1 MESLPFFIFFSAL
14 FIQSLHLSFSADIIT
29 PDLPVKDGQTL
40 ISVSQSFE
48 LGFFSP
54 GTSKYRYVGIWY
66 KKSPET
72 VVWVANR
79 NNPLTDHFGELTI
92 DNRGNLVLLDQI
104 KNIIWSSNLSS
115 IIAGPVA
122 QLLDSGNLVV
132 RDNGSSRNTESYR
145 WQSFDQPS
153 DTLLPGMKLG
163 WNLKTGQE
171 RFLITWRSISDPSP
185 GDFTY
190 RLDIHGLPQ
199 LFIVVGSVKKVRS
212 GPWNGIFFGGTPK
225 VHNSVFEPILV
236 RNEDEIYYTYRLV
249 NNSVSSRLT
258 LNQSGA
264 VERLVMY
271 DQNSGWT
278 TIYSVPV
285 DTCEN
290 YGQCGANGICRTRT
304 SPICQCLEGFRSI
317 PEEELDIQNFYG
329 SRKCEARLT
338 LDCQPGEGFLKLPG
352 VKLPDLLE
360 FRLNESMNLKE
371 CEAECFKNCSCSAFA
386 ASNLSG
392 GGDGSGCLMWFGNL
406 IDIREQ
412 SGSTTGQDIHIRVP
426 ASELEMVRS
435 SKRKKMLKTALV
447 ASMSALLG
455 IFVSGLVLCIG
466 WRKIKRK
473 VGKDRRKEGMETPLF
488 DLDTIATATNNF
500 APDSIIGAGGFGSVY
515 KGKLLTGQEIAV
527 KKLSMNSGQGVEE
540 FRNEVVLI
548 AKLQHR
554 NLVGLLG
561 SCIHR
566 EERMLIYEYMPN
578 KSLDYFIFDRERSAL
593 LGWKER
599 FVIILGIARGLLY
612 LHQDSKLQIVHR
624 DLKPSNVLLDS
635 NLIPKISDFG
645 LARISG
651 DDGKETKTRRV
662 IGTYGYMAPEYA
674 IDGKFSV
681 KSDVFSLGVLLLEII
696 SGKKNRGFVHPDH
709 HHNLLGHAWLMWTG
723 GRASELIDTG
733 LEDTSGK
740 SQLLRC
746 IQVGLLCVQ
755 MLPED
760 RPVMSTVVFML
771 ANEGAVLP
779 QPNQPGFFIE
789 RGSVIDAKSR
799 NEDSCSTNEAS
810 ITILEAR

>member
-1 MESLPFFIFFSAL
+1 
-14 FIQSLHLSFSADIIT
+14 
-29 PDLPVKDGQTL
+29 
-40 ISVSQSFE
+40 
-48 LGFFSP
+48 
-54 GTSKYRYVGIWY
+54 
-66 KKSPET
+66 
-72 VVWVANR
+72 
-79 NNPLTDHFGELTI
+79 
-92 DNRGNLVLLDQI
+92 
-104 KNIIWSSNLSS
+104 
-115 IIAGPVA
+115 
-122 QLLDSGNLVV
+122 
-132 RDNGSSRNTESYR
+132 
-145 WQSFDQPS
+145 
-153 DTLLPGMKLG
+153 
-163 WNLKTGQE
+163 
-171 RFLITWRSISDPSP
+171 
-185 GDFTY
+185 
-190 RLDIHGLPQ
+190 
-199 LFIVVGSVKKVRS
+199 
-212 GPWNGIFFGGTPK
+212 
-225 VHNSVFEPILV
+225 
-236 RNEDEIYYTYRLV
+236 
-249 NNSVSSRLT
+249 
-258 LNQSGA
+258 
-264 VERLVMY
+264 MY

-500 APDSIIGAGGFGSVY
+500 ATDSIIGAGGFGSVY
-515 KGKLLTGQEIAV
+515 KVMRIATIKHCVLLTQNGKEMSFLHENLQGKLLTGQEIAV

-755 MLPED
+755 KLPED

>member
-1 MESLPFFIFFSAL
+1 MESLPFFIFFSTL
-14 FIQSLHLSFSADIIT
+14 FIPSLHFLSFAADIIT
-29 PDLPVKDGQTL
+29 SDLPVKDGQTI

-54 GTSKYRYVGIWY
+54 GTSNYRYVGIWY
-66 KKSPET
+66 KKSPGT

-79 NNPLTDHFGELTI
+79 NKPLTDKSGVLTI
-92 DNRGNLVLLDQI
+92 DNRGNLVLLDQT
-104 KNIIWSSNLSS
+104 KNTIWSSNVSS
-115 IIAGPVA
+115 IIAGPEA

-132 RDNGSSRNTESYR
+132 RDNGSGRNTESYR
-145 WQSFDQPS
+145 WQSFDQPF

-163 WNLKTGQE
+163 WDLRSGQE
-171 RFLITWRSISDPSP
+171 RYLTSWRSINDPSP
-185 GDFTY
+185 GDITY
-190 RLDIHGLPQ
+190 RLDIRGLPQ
-199 LFIVVGSVKKVRS
+199 LFIVVGSAKKVRS
-212 GPWNGIFFGGTPK
+212 GPWNGVFFGGTPK

-271 DQNSGWT
+271 GQKSEWA

-290 YGQCGANGICRTRT
+290 YRQCGDNAICRVRK
-304 SPICQCLEGFRSI
+304 SPICECLQGYRSI

-329 SRKCEARLT
+329 SRKCETRLT
-338 LDCQPGEGFLKLPG
+338 LDCRSGEGFLKLPG

-360 FRLNESMNLKE
+360 FRLVESMNLKE
-371 CEAECFKNCSCSAFA
+371 CQAECFKNCSCSAFA
-386 ASNLSG
+386 NSNISG
-392 GGDGSGCLMWFGNL
+392 GGSGCLMWFGNL

-412 SGSTTGQDIHIRVP
+412 SGSTIGQDIHIRVP
-426 ASELEMVRS
+426 ASELESARS
-435 SKRKKMLKTALV
+435 SKRKKMLRTALV
-447 ASMSALLG
+447 ASMSTLIG
-455 IFVSGLVLCIG
+455 IFVSGLILCIC
-466 WRKIKRK
+466 WRKIKKK
-473 VGKDRRKEGMETPLF
+473 VGMDRWKEDMDAPLF

-500 APDSIIGAGGFGSVY
+500 APTSIIGAGGFGSVY
-515 KGKLLTGQEIAV
+515 KGILLTGQEIAV

-578 KSLDYFIFDRERSAL
+578 KSLDYFIFDQERSAL

-599 FVIILGIARGLLY
+599 FDIILGIARGLLY

-651 DDGKETKTRRV
+651 DDGKETRTRRV

-681 KSDVFSLGVLLLEII
+681 KSDVFSLGVLLLEIT

-709 HHNLLGHAWLMWTG
+709 HHNLLGHAWLLWNE
-723 GRASELIDTG
+723 GRASELIDAG
-733 LEDTSGK
+733 LEYSSEK

-755 MLPED
+755 KLPED
-760 RPVMSTVVFML
+760 RPVMATVVFML
-771 ANEGAVLP
+771 ANEEAALP
-779 QPNQPGFFIE
+779 QPQQPGFFIE
-789 RGSVIDAKSR
+789 RGSIIDSKPR
-799 NEDSCSTNEAS
+799 NEESCSTNEAT